1 MLIFAMTTHGDRLRR
16 PLYMLTDLVN
26 SLTLVSDDICRLLY
40 LTLYRLT
47 LLTCLPILLTRPKE
61 NRDA

>member
-1 MLIFAMTTHGDRLRR
+1 MTTRGDRHHR

-26 SLTLVSDDICRLLY
+26 PPTLVSDDICQLLY

-47 LLTCLPILLTRPKE
+47 LLPCLPIPLTKPKE
-61 NRDA
+61 TRDA